1 MRSVVVIFL
10 LFIALAPSA
19 LAETTAPDQQ
29 TVTVVSTE
37 EQVKSELS
45 KKHWYW
51 KHKAKQKYVRS
62 VPEIDGATAPLA
74 LSLLL
79 VLLAYAREKKA
90 A

>member
-1 MRSVVVIFL
+1 MRSVVIFL
-10 LFIALAPSA
+10 LCIAFAPSA
-19 LAETTAPDQQ
+19 VAESPAPNQE
-29 TVTVVSTE
+29 TVKVVSAE
-37 EQVKSELS
+37 EQVVS
-45 KKHWYW
+45 KPSNKDWYW
-51 KHKAKQKYVRS
+51 KHKAKKKYVRS